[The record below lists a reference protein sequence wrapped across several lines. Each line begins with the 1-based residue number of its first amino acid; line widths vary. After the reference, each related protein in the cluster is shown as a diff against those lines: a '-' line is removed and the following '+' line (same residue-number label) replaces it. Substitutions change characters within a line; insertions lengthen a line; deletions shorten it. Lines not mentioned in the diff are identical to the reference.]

1 MSSLIKGK
9 QIAVN
14 TITGGASGNLAL
26 NTVTRQNVDS
36 TILATKTAPFTFFDA
51 SGPGGPTTLISNVTD
66 PVSPQDAATKAYVDA
81 AIASPF
87 SWKNP
92 VAAGTTAPLS
102 DTYNATATT
111 LTKASNGVLPTSDF
125 DNQTLVVGSRV
136 LVKNET
142 GPLAPNNGIYV
153 VTSLGAAN
161 APWVLTRAADAD
173 SASELTAA
181 VVAISE
187 GATPGTLD
195 DTVWLQSAPI
205 TNLGVDPV
213 TFVAFGTTY
222 TSGLGINAALFNAG
236 TIQVDITAAP
246 ANGAN
251 GLTFAGNQLAV
262 SLQPAGVASG
272 GLEFSAQGELKADLA
287 PSAPGVGSAAEG
299 GLKLTA
305 NGMST
310 ALATPSAGTG
320 PTAEGGLQLTAS
332 GLSVRLEAPAANAGG
347 LEITGA
353 NGELRLDMAPA
364 VPGNGAS
371 SEGGLK
377 LTSNGL
383 SASLATDAALFIN
396 AANEIEVRVSTTTG
410 PGLAIDGGV
419 NGGLYAVAGNG
430 ILIGADISVAYGAAP
445 PNGVAKASSSGA
457 ATSVSRSDHTH
468 ASPQPVI
475 VDHDVAG
482 IVATGVSDPVV
493 ATGLTYTPAF
503 SSGGVN
509 GSYVAVKM
517 NGVQY
522 KVGDG
527 TINAPFYFSAD
538 GGVTPKSIAGIVAG
552 DILYL
557 GDIGGSQVIFQVD
570 TQDSFDFDYI
580 AFF

>member
-1 MSSLIKGK
+1 MSLVKGK
-9 QIAVN
+9 QLAVN
-14 TITGGASGNLAL
+14 TVTGGASGNLAL
-26 NTVTRQNVDS
+26 NTVTRENVDS
-36 TILATKTAPFTFFDA
+36 TILAAKTAPYTFFDA

-136 LVKNET
+136 LVKNEA

-153 VTSLGAAN
+153 VSSLGAAN

-187 GATPGTLD
+187 GASPGTLD

-205 TNLGVDPV
+205 TTLGTDPV

-262 SLQPAGVASG
+262 SLQAPGVASG

-320 PTAEGGLQLTAS
+320 PTAEGGLQVTAS

-364 VPGNGAS
+364 VPGNGATG
-371 SEGGLK
+371 EGGLK

-396 AANEIEVRVSTTTG
+396 AAGEIEVHVSSVNG

-430 ILIGADISVAYGAAP
+430 ILVGADISVDYGPTAA
-445 PNGVAKASSSGA
+445 NTAKASASGG

-468 ASPQPVI
+468 AAPTPVI
-475 VDHDVAG
+475 VDHDVPG
-482 IVATGVSDPVV
+482 IVATGVTDPVV
-493 ATGLTYTPAF
+493 ATGLTHTPAF
-503 SSGGVN
+503 STGVVN

-538 GGVTPKSIAGIVAG
+538 GGVTPKPIAGIVAG

-557 GDIGGSQVIFQVD
+557 GDVGGSQVIFPVD

-580 AFF
+580 AIYS